1 MSCVWH
7 EMWRPKRKRDVNTA
21 VCLCWQSILIV
32 YDGVWLQGVDA
43 LVERCPGTFRFP
55 SLSFISSPY
64 LTSLILLPVPPS
76 LPLLPS
82 EQSDH
87 PCTLPPLS
95 LSLSVFLCFALMSP
109 SPAGCCGQTSRSDLH
124 PLPCLP
130 LFLCLSF
137 PPSIDSTF
145 PVLRRYSQI
154 SVSARLARFIFV
166 ISSYKPRN

>member
-1 MSCVWH
+1 M
-7 EMWRPKRKRDVNTA
+7 NTA

-64 LTSLILLPVPPS
+64 LTSLVLLPVPPS

-87 PCTLPPLS
+87 PCTLPPPSLS
-95 LSLSVFLCFALMSP
+95 LSLSVCLSLLCPHVSIPSWLLWPDIKVRSP
-109 SPAGCCGQTSRSDLH
+109 PPS
-124 PLPCLP
+124 LPPSLP
-130 LFLCLSF
+130 LSF
-137 PPSIDSTF
+137 F
-145 PVLRRYSQI
+145 
-154 SVSARLARFIFV
+154 
-166 ISSYKPRN
+166 SSLH

>member
-87 PCTLPPLS
+87 PCTLPPPPHPLS
-95 LSLSVFLCFALMSP
+95 LSLCLSFSALPSCLHPQLAAVARHQGQISTPFPASLSSSVFLFLP
-109 SPAGCCGQTSRSDLH
+109 PLTLH
-124 PLPCLP
+124 
-130 LFLCLSF
+130 FLCSDAILKFLSL
-137 PPSIDSTF
+137 
-145 PVLRRYSQI
+145 PV
-154 SVSARLARFIFV
+154 
-166 ISSYKPRN
+166 